1 MSTMNKDL
9 STATYPKIQMKS
21 LPSSFPTFMQKL
33 HSSSP
38 HTNPT
43 YVFRT
48 PCKKSSSTLSFAVL
62 HSTPLRFTVQKEIWW
77 QFLNFA
83 GKAPHWSCI
92 VLGWTSPPSTQRSA
106 GLQFLW
112 DVLRAKPAIVPAGN
126 RVPGGSAPFSRR
138 STVVLQATLRKS
150 AGNKGKEQ

>member
-9 STATYPKIQMKS
+9 GTATYPKIQMKS
-21 LPSSFPTFMQKL
+21 LPSSFPTFMQKI

-48 PCKKSSSTLSFAVL
+48 PCKKNSSTLSFAVL

-77 QFLNFA
+77 QLLNFA
-83 GKAPHWSCI
+83 RKAPDHALSWAD
-92 VLGWTSPPSTQRSA
+92 PHHHPKRSA